1 MFKAIVVQNMPEV
14 CSWSEKLLHNAFA
27 EIFVVSCRSC
37 AEAEAQCGKQPIA
50 LALVGLN
57 LPDGNGL
64 NLIAYIHRQNP
75 ETRIVVMTTFDD
87 PEHIFPA
94 IRMGAMGYLLKYQS
108 EEMLVVKLRGAMAG
122 DPALSPSVAR
132 KILEQVRQPDQ
143 IHEAGLPQVS
153 LSKRDEEILVMVSKG
168 LNRTEIAAILSLS
181 PHTVARY
188 IKDVYKKL
196 DVGTRAEAA
205 IMACRMGLVRM

>member
-1 MFKAIVVQNMPEV
+1 MFNVMVVQNMPEM
-14 CSWSEKLLHNAFA
+14 CAWSENLLCRAFT
-27 EIFVVSCRSC
+27 EIGIISCRSC
-37 AEAEAQCGKQPIA
+37 AEAEARCGEQPIA

-64 NLIAYIHRQNP
+64 NLIAYIRHHSP
-75 ETRIVVMTTFDD
+75 DTRIVVLTAFDD

-94 IRMGAMGYLLKYQS
+94 IHMGAMGYLLKDLA
-108 EEMLVVKLRGAMAG
+108 EEVLIAKLRGAMAG
-122 DPALSPSVAR
+122 DPPLSPSVAR
-132 KILEQVRQPDQ
+132 KILEQVRHPGVNHD
-143 IHEAGLPQVS
+143 AGLPQVS
-153 LSKRDEEILVMVSKG
+153 LNKREEEILVLVAKG
-168 LNRTEIAAILSLS
+168 MNRTEIAAILLLS

-205 IMACRMGLVRM
+205 IMACRLGLVRM